1 MFKLYNIF
9 FYLVLSPDRVVLV
22 RGALHDGVHLV
33 GQLGKLHVTPAEFV
47 AISAVLMKLYSSS
60 FCLRSVDS
68 LVCACSVPGTESAHV
83 CTLSKA
89 EGEAP
94 SWKIGT
100 VARLGSHV
108 DVVDLMAHG
117 GLRGVLHAVG
127 EGPV

>member
-1 MFKLYNIF
+1 MYFHSQLSVSMHLYKLLLKYI
-9 FYLVLSPDRVVLV
+9 
-22 RGALHDGVHLV
+22 H
-33 GQLGKLHVTPAEFV
+33 GQLINIYHSDN
-47 AISAVLMKLYSSS
+47 ISYVEET
-60 FCLRSVDS
+60 
-68 LVCACSVPGTESAHV
+68 ACSVPGSESAHV

-100 VARLGSHV
+100 VAGLGSHV

>member
-1 MFKLYNIF
+1 MF
-9 FYLVLSPDRVVLV
+9 FYLVLSPDSAVLV

-33 GQLGKLHVTPAEFV
+33 GQLGKLHVTPAKFV
-47 AISAVLMKLYSSS
+47 ARSAVLMKLYGSF

-68 LVCACSVPGTESAHV
+68 LVCACSVPGSESAHV

-100 VARLGSHV
+100 VAGLGSHV
-108 DVVDLMAHG
+108 DVVDLLAHG
-117 GLRGVLHAVG
+117 GRHGVLQAVG